1 MNWKQIDKL
10 SFTEDEMK
18 MIDYYCKDNMRQL
31 KKICNPLITNKNV
44 AQMEYDDLYSNALNV
59 LIESVKDYNGDKSKF
74 TTYLIGNLNRSFYDW
89 TRDKLRWKRC
99 NLETDENGKVKKD
112 GSGLPIPIKNIPL
125 DAPNDDG
132 VDWSEKI
139 IVEEN
144 NNNEYSSGFI
154 KYMNSLSKREKEIAK
169 LIIQGYQLNEIQDIL
184 HIPEKKFI
192 KIIGNMKS
200 FEKRKI
206 LKANVKEEKL
216 MNNAITT
223 TLEKSKPDKLSIS
236 SIIKKIN
243 NYTVRFDHP
252 LQRESEMWSNVM
264 KGNLVSDILQGN
276 PIPAL
281 TFAEQIING
290 IAIIWDLD
298 GKQRCT
304 NVYSFA
310 NDGFKVSK
318 NVRRWLISYQAIVK
332 DENNKPILDE
342 NGFPQTEKREFD
354 IRNKK
359 FSDLP
364 EELQDKFMDYNF
376 EITQYLNCS
385 SEDIAYHIARYNEG
399 KPMNTQQ
406 KGIISLGEHFASLV
420 KGIAAMPF
428 FKEMGNYTVKECNNG
443 TTNRVVVE
451 SIMANNF
458 LDDWKKDQS
467 EMCEFLKEN
476 ANEEM
481 FDNFEE
487 LVNRLSEIIDEET
500 LEKFNS
506 KDSFIW
512 FGLFGRF
519 VNVCDD
525 DKKFIEFMAEFS
537 QSLHSKKIN
546 GISFDSLCFDKETG
560 KSRSTKDKYIV
571 VDKINL
577 LVKLLEDFLHI
588 NNKSEEN
595 ETEIENNIEE
605 IQNPCE
611 TNILEP
617 KTDVESNLLFV
628 KKNGNSDATNEDIEE
643 YKDYIDDTVRV
654 SSPLYRRCYQALL
667 ALVSLVYKNET
678 DKEFAEWIEDYA
690 NNTYEFSDDQI
701 INLNNIKGA
710 FDSYMLHKEKG
721 ATA

>member
-1 MNWKQIDKL
+1 MEKQKEEYEKWQIDL
-10 SFTEDEMK
+10 
-18 MIDYYCKDNMRQL
+18 INQYCSNNMANL
-31 KKICNPLITNKNV
+31 KKICDPLILRKGV
-44 AQMEYDDLYSNALNV
+44 CQMEYDELYSDALWV
-59 LIESVKDYNGDKSKF
+59 LRESVKSFSRKKECSFKTF
-74 TTYLIGNLNRSFYDW
+74 LIGNIKRSFYDW
-89 TRDKLRWKRC
+89 TRDQLRWKRC

-154 KYMNSLSKREKEIAK
+154 KYVNSLSKREKEIAK

-200 FEKRKI
+200 FEKHKI
-206 LKANVKEEKL
+206 LKANVKEEKP
-216 MNNAITT
+216 MSNEITT

-332 DENNKPILDE
+332 DENNKPILDV

-385 SEDIAYHIARYNEG
+385 SKDIAYHIARYNEG

-519 VNVCDD
+519 VNVCND

-546 GISFDSLCFDKETG
+546 GISFDSLCYDKKTG
-560 KSRSTKDKYIV
+560 KTRSTKDKYIV

-588 NNKSEEN
+588 DNKSEEN
-595 ETEIENNIEE
+595 ETETENNIEE

-678 DKEFAEWIEDYA
+678 DKEFAEWIENYA

-710 FDSYMLHKEKG
+710 FDSYMLQKE

>member
-1 MNWKQIDKL
+1 MDWKQISKL
-10 SFTEDEMK
+10 DFTEDEMK
-18 MIDYYCKDNMRQL
+18 IVDYYCKDNMRQL
-31 KKICNPLITNKNV
+31 KKVCIPLITNKNV
-44 AQMEYDDLYSNALNV
+44 AQMEYDDLYSDALNV
-59 LIESVKDYNGDKSKF
+59 LIESVKDYKGDKSKF
-74 TTYLIGNLNRSFYDW
+74 STYLIGNIKRSFYDW
-89 TRDKLRWKRC
+89 TRDRLRWKRC

-132 VDWSEKI
+132 IDWSEKI
-139 IVEEN
+139 VVEEN

-169 LIIQGYQLNEIQDIL
+169 LIMQGYQLNEIQDIL

-200 FEKRKI
+200 FEKRKM
-206 LKANVKEEKL
+206 LKANVKEEKP

-467 EMCEFLKEN
+467 EICEFLKEN
-476 ANEEM
+476 ANEEI

-487 LVNRLSEIIDEET
+487 LVNRLSKIIDEET

-519 VNVCDD
+519 VNICDD

-537 QSLHSKKIN
+537 QSLHSKEIN

-577 LVKLLEDFLHI
+577 LVKLLEDFLHTD
-588 NNKSEEN
+588 NKDEEN
-595 ETEIENNIEE
+595 EIEVENN
-605 IQNPCE
+605 
-611 TNILEP
+611 
-617 KTDVESNLLFV
+617 TDVLKSETDIESNLSYETELSFV
-628 KKNGNSDATNEDIEE
+628 QGTVKPDAIEEDIQE
-643 YKDYIDDTVRV
+643 YEGFLENTVRC
-654 SSPLYRRCYQALL
+654 SSPIYQRCKKALL
-667 ALVSLVYKNET
+667 ALVAYVYSKDQDE
-678 DKEFAEWIEDYA
+678 
-690 NNTYEFSDDQI
+690 EFSDWIERYQDEKVDFYDDQKENYKI
-701 INLNNIKGA
+701 IRNDFCKYIA
-710 FDSYMLHKEKG
+710 AE
-721 ATA
+721 

>member
-1 MNWKQIDKL
+1 MNWKQINKL

-420 KGIAAMPF
+420 KGIAAMPL

-595 ETEIENNIEE
+595 ETEIENN
-605 IQNPCE
+605 
-611 TNILEP
+611 
-617 KTDVESNLLFV
+617 VESNLSYETELSFV
-628 KKNGNSDATNEDIEE
+628 QETVNPDAIEEDIQE
-643 YKDYIDDTVRV
+643 YEGFLEDTVRC
-654 SSPLYRRCYQALL
+654 SSPIYQRCKKALL
-667 ALVSLVYKNET
+667 ALVAYVYSKDQDE
-678 DKEFAEWIEDYA
+678 
-690 NNTYEFSDDQI
+690 EFSDWIERYQNEKVDFSDNQKENYEI
-701 INLNNIKGA
+701 IRNDFCKYIVA
-710 FDSYMLHKEKG
+710 E
-721 ATA
+721 